1 MSFKS
6 RRSKT
11 NAALNYEAMEK
22 RQLLAAVIPDFVGD
36 GQIGEV
42 GTIQINQNWTTVNLD
57 QTFNNPVVVSGP
69 ASSVENDPLTIRVR
83 NVDST
88 SFQIAIDEWDYLDG
102 THASETVSYMVV
114 EGGTHQLTDGTR
126 LVAGYIDDQ
135 THVTQSISTGDLFSS
150 RPILFSQIMTDND
163 SASATTRM
171 NVTGNN
177 SFSIRIQEQE
187 SADNIHAAETVGFV
201 ILETATLGSS
211 GDLAFQSIATP
222 NNVNHLSRTVS
233 LSSGVFTS
241 APALFAS
248 MQTQNGGDTA
258 TVRSTAIS
266 NNSVSFFLEEERS
279 RDPELAHFTAETVGI
294 LAIEN
299 GALIAAE
306 SVAVQ
311 PSDRFIALENHIL
324 GTDTMTVTEL
334 RNFANTFSSQAG
346 SLGNRLADFVAAI
359 EVVGLYE
366 DRVGPLF
373 TSGGVQNFLNSWDGD
388 NNLGRGLARTMLGV
402 YQAVFDAYDND
413 LVAQHTALVDGVLF
427 RSTENFPGSVPN
439 PTNPSAIY
447 EVQIDGTLNEQFGYV
462 GGYSTNA
469 ARRMTGAYL
478 APGTIVEVIVPDEL
492 VNAGYQIRVGGHSWD
507 LSQKNNANRLHR
519 VSNLFDITD
528 NVVQIANPMGGNI
541 YIEVPVGADA
551 GIVDVQFRNTIRAP
565 FFSNRTFD
573 QTTAS
578 EWNVE
583 RTHAGAFT
591 DIESKHSMFT
601 VPTKWITNLGYAQLL
616 EIVETYDANMRVAS
630 EYAGKDADR
639 HKATMYTI
647 VDTQIRGNAFSI
659 GYPQSNWG
667 SFSQDTIRAPLT
679 LGAAF
684 DKVLWHEHG
693 HSEFLTMFAGETESL
708 VHMAAV
714 AIGIEN
720 YGFTVQEAFAES
732 LAYGSHNHDT
742 SDALNSWVVMDEFV
756 NGQNMAFQQA
766 SYRPRGHA
774 DYVEYIEMFGLE
786 ALQNFNHRINI
797 EFDGTNLNDSFD
809 EGGRTSHN
817 YNSRILRL
825 SREAGVNV
833 APLFHLWGHAPSSA
847 ASLANEM
854 AAEGLGESVQ
864 IYDRLIDARDS
875 VPLSQAEWNVV
886 NNRMS
891 DFLNDNRGPWATY
904 RTNYSVARG
913 QAAVSRIQTL
923 INQYFPNGRPDDV
936 SVEPIAA
943 KVIAYSGQNFEGEPW
958 ELTEGLY
965 QIAELNA
972 GPIGND
978 NVSSILIPE
987 GYEIRVA
994 QWQSNGGTRAVYT
1007 GSVADLGSLEND
1019 VSRIEVIKTLTN
1031 QEAIGESDSISLDSS
1046 WKTVTLTQSYDD
1058 PVVIA
1063 GTPSFEG
1070 ADPSTVRIRNVT
1082 SDSFEIK
1089 IDEWD
1094 YLDPFHSTE
1103 VVSYMVVEA
1112 GQYELADGT
1121 IVVAGNR
1128 TGQNQNVQTYSLGS
1142 AFAGQDAPLVFAN
1155 VVTDSDSATVTTR
1168 LDAVTNSS
1176 FEVRLQEEEA
1186 ADGIHGD
1193 ETVSFFAVQSGAG
1206 ATGGLHYDAGAF
1218 EANNQGQFVNFDSR
1232 IKFSSVDSFFA
1243 GMQTNNGTDPTTLR
1257 NTVLSAAGATVFL
1270 EEEQSSDAE
1279 VGHTVETIGFFAIN
1293 AGVIMG
1299 SAVAVESF
1307 DFEIGGI
1314 QPGSGYNQIT
1324 GDVTLSGPLTVSLTN
1339 GFLPSSLD
1347 AFVLVRA
1354 DFSFNGEFENVQSG
1368 QRIQTSN
1375 GEGSFL
1381 VTTTNNLVILSGFE
1395 ATQSFLLGDTNGDGV
1410 VDFDDISPFI
1420 SVLASDG
1427 YLAEADINQDGEVDF
1442 SDISLFINRLSQS

>member
-1 MSFKS
+1 MKNKS
-6 RRSKT
+6 RRRSKT
-11 NAALNYEAMEK
+11 DSAALNYEAMEK
-22 RQLLAAVIPDFVGD
+22 RQLLAAVIPNFVGD
-36 GQIGEV
+36 GDIGEV
-42 GTIQINQNWTTVNLD
+42 GTIQVGDSWTTVNLD
-57 QTFNNPVVVSGP
+57 QTFNNPVVISGP
-69 ASSVENDPLTIRVR
+69 ASSNDGAPLTIRVR
-83 NVDST
+83 NVGSS
-88 SFQIAIDEWDYLDG
+88 SFQIALDEWDYLDNIH
-102 THASETVSYMVV
+102 TSETVSYMVV
-114 EGGTHQLTDGTR
+114 EGGTHRLSDGTR
-126 LVAGYIDDQ
+126 LVAGVFEDL
-135 THVTQSISTGDLFSS
+135 THEWDSISTGDIFSS
-150 RPILFSQIMTDND
+150 TPIIFSQIMTDND

-171 NVTGNN
+171 DVMTDN
-177 SFSIRIQEQE
+177 SFAIQIEEQE
-187 SADNIHAAETVGFV
+187 GSDNIHAAETVGFV
-201 ILETATLGSS
+201 VLETAALGNS
-211 GDLAFQSIATP
+211 GDLTFQSIETN
-222 NNVNHLSRTVS
+222 NNVTHVGTTVS
-233 LSSGVFTS
+233 FASGAFNS

-248 MQTQNGGDTA
+248 MQTSNGGDTS
-258 TVRSTAIS
+258 TIRSTAH
-266 NNSVSFFLEEERS
+266 NSSSTSFFVQEEQS
-279 RDPELAHFTAETVGI
+279 GDPELAHFSAETVGL

-299 GALIAAE
+299 GTLVATA
-306 SVAVQ
+306 SVEVQ
-311 PSDRFIALENHIL
+311 PSDRFIALENHIR
-324 GTDTMTVTEL
+324 GTDTMTVAEL
-334 RNFANTFSSQAG
+334 QSFANTFANQAG
-346 SLGNRLADFVAAI
+346 SLGNRLGDFVAAVELI
-359 EVVGLYE
+359 ELYE
-366 DRVGPLF
+366 NRVQPLF
-373 TSGGVQNFLNSWDGD
+373 TGSLQNFANSWEGD

-413 LVAQHTALVDGVLF
+413 LVSQNVGIVDGVMF

-447 EVQIDGTLNEQFGYV
+447 GVQINGTYNEQFGYV

-492 VNAGYQIRVGGHSWD
+492 VNAGFQIRVGGHSWD

-519 VSNLFDITD
+519 VSNLFNITD

-541 YIEVPVGADA
+541 YIEAPVGADA

-573 QTTAS
+573 QTTAA

-583 RTHAGAFT
+583 RTHPGAFT
-591 DIESKHSMFT
+591 DIESRNSMFT
-601 VPTKWITNLGYAQLL
+601 VPTKWIRNLGYAQLL

-667 SFSQDTIRAPLT
+667 SFNQDTIRAPLT
-679 LGAAF
+679 LDAAF

-693 HSEFLTMFAGETESL
+693 HSEFLSMFAGETESL

-732 LAYGSHNHDT
+732 LAYGSHNHNT
-742 SDALNSWVVMDEFV
+742 SDTLNSWVVMDEFV

-797 EFDGTNLNDSFD
+797 EFDGTNLSDSFD

-833 APLFHLWGHAPSSA
+833 APLFHLWGHAPSNAS
-847 ASLANEM
+847 SLANDM

-864 IYDRLIDARDS
+864 IYDRMIDARDS

-886 NNRMS
+886 NNRMR

-904 RTNYSVARG
+904 RTDYSVARG

-936 SVEPIAA
+936 SEVPIAA
-943 KVIAYSGQNFEGEPW
+943 KVIAYSGQNFEGERW

-1007 GSVADLGSLEND
+1007 SSIADFGSLEND

-1031 QEAIGESDSISLDSS
+1031 QEAIGESDTIPLDQE
-1046 WKTVTLTQSYDD
+1046 WRTVTLKQSYDD

-1082 SDSFEIK
+1082 SNSFEIQ

-1094 YLDPFHSTE
+1094 YLNPTHSRE
-1103 VVSYMVVEA
+1103 VVSYLVVEA

-1121 IVVAGNR
+1121 IVVAGNQ
-1128 TGQNQNVQTYSLGS
+1128 TGQDHNVQTYSLGS
-1142 AFAGQDAPLVFAN
+1142 AFAGLDAPLVFAN
-1155 VVTDSDSATVTTR
+1155 VITDADSAAVTTR
-1168 LDAVTNSS
+1168 LNAVTNSS
-1176 FEVRLQEEEA
+1176 FQLKLQEEQA

-1193 ETVSFFAVQSGAG
+1193 ETVSYFAVQAGAG
-1206 ATGGLHYDAGAF
+1206 ATGGLHYDAGTFATD
-1218 EANNQGQFVNFDSR
+1218 QTGQFVDFDSR
-1232 IKFSSVDSFFA
+1232 GSFSTVDSFFA
-1243 GMQTNNGTDPTTLR
+1243 SMQTINGNDTTALR
-1257 NTVLSAAGATVFL
+1257 NTVLNATGASVFL
-1270 EEEQSSDAE
+1270 EEEASGDAE
-1279 VGHTVETIGFFAIN
+1279 LAHAPETIAFFNIN
-1293 AGVIMG
+1293 RGIITG
-1299 SAVAVESF
+1299 SVTVAETF
-1307 DFEIGGI
+1307 DIGIGGTAVGQFDI
-1314 QPGSGYNQIT
+1314 IDTDS
-1324 GDVTLSGPLTVSLTN
+1324 LSGSLNLSLTD
-1339 GFLPSSLD
+1339 GFVPSNSD
-1347 AFVLVRA
+1347 VFLVA
-1354 DFSFNGEFENVQSG
+1354 QAPFSFNGEFENVQNG
-1368 QRIQTSN
+1368 QRLETSG

-1381 VTTTNNLVILSGFE
+1381 VNITSNLVILSGF
-1395 ATQSFLLGDTNGDGV
+1395 QPSFLLGDVNRDGI

-1420 SVLASDG
+1420 STLANNNFDD
-1427 YLAEADINQDGEVDF
+1427 AADINGDGIVDF
-1442 SDISLFINRLSQS
+1442 DDISPFIQLLAQ